1 MGLPKCPQTPDRRPM
16 TIQRRQVLSLFGAG
30 LGCTLVLSACGGKA
44 EKSVSTVKGPTI
56 AMLQMVDSQPPNE
69 VRRGFTDALAKAGYI
84 EGKTVNFNQ
93 KDAAGEIPNTT
104 LMMKQFAGEKPAMVF
119 AIGTPTLQAAIKE
132 IPASIPVV
140 FAYTSNPWGAGAGTY
155 PGGIGQHRPNVIGTI
170 GTNPVA
176 KELEL
181 AKAMVPG
188 LKTVGMIYNPGE
200 PNSEF
205 EAKVLKLAA
214 AKNGITVLEQSVA
227 NSGEVLQ
234 AAQALADKKV
244 QAFVKIGDYA
254 TIQGFAS
261 IAKVGLKNKIPVF
274 SVDADDIKLPGTL
287 ATLGWSY
294 YDDGVA
300 AGELAV
306 KVLKGESPAKMAFLP
321 LSKIDVRLNKQTA
334 KEIGLTIPEAVL
346 KAANG
351 VSN

>member
-1 MGLPKCPQTPDRRPM
+1 MSVTLDRRSFLALM
-16 TIQRRQVLSLFGAG
+16 GTG
-30 LGCTLVLSACGGKA
+30 LGSTVVLAACGRQGGGNQA
-44 EKSVSTVKGPTI
+44 AVKGPTI

-69 VRRGFTDALAKAGYI
+69 VRRGFIEALAKAGYT
-84 EGKTVNFNQ
+84 EGKTVNFIE

-104 LMMKQFAGEKPAMVF
+104 LVMKQFAGEAPTMVF
-119 AIGTPTLQAAIKE
+119 AIGTPPLQAAMKE
-132 IPASIPVV
+132 IPGKIPVV
-140 FAYTSNPWGAGAGTY
+140 FAYTSNPWGAGAGTP
-155 PGGIGQHRPNVIGTI
+155 PGGVGQHRANVIGTI
-170 GTNPVA
+170 GTNPVG

-181 AKAMVPG
+181 AKEMIPN
-188 LKTVGMIYNPGE
+188 LKTVGLIYNPGE
-200 PNSEF
+200 ANSEF
-205 EAKVLKLAA
+205 EAKVIKEAAEKL
-214 AKNGITVLEQSVA
+214 GITIEEQSVA

-234 AAQALADKKV
+234 AAEALAQKKV

-254 TIQGFAS
+254 TIQGFSS

-321 LSKIDVRLNKQTA
+321 LSKIDVRLNKTTA
-334 KEIGLTIPEAVL
+334 KEIGLTIPEPVL
-346 KAANG
+346 KSANEI
-351 VSN
+351 VE